1 MDNLPP
7 LAALRVFDAVARR
20 LSFTAAAADLGMTQ
34 AGVSYQIRLL
44 EDRLGGPLFLRKP
57 KGIELTALGARLARP
72 THDAFDTLRA
82 AFAPARDAD
91 LLTISTLPTLAGNWL
106 SQRLGRFQIDNP
118 GLAVRLDTS
127 DRNVDFTRE
136 DVDVAIR
143 YGDGAWPGLTAHRLF
158 DVEFTPMLSP
168 ALAAQHGPFTDPAQ
182 IVPLR
187 WLSPNDASWDIWLAA
202 AGVTRTDSCPPRPA
216 LELNVQLHEARA
228 AMAGE
233 GVALLTPRFF
243 RFELASGAL
252 IQPFTTVA
260 TKGSGYWL
268 VYPPARRNRPAIRAF
283 RKFLMAEAAAD
294 TTPPPPIAGP

>member
-7 LAALRVFDAVARR
+7 LSALRVFDTVARR
-20 LSFTAAAADLGMTQ
+20 LSFTAAAGDLGMTQ

-57 KGIELTALGARLARP
+57 KGIEMTALGTRLARP

-82 AFAPARDAD
+82 AFAPTAD
-91 LLTISTLPTLAGNWL
+91 HETLSISTLPTLAGNWL

-143 YGDGAWPGLTAHRLF
+143 CGLGDWPGLTAHRLF
-158 DVEFTPMLSP
+158 PVDFTPMLSP
-168 ALAAQHGPFTDPAQ
+168 KMAAAQGPFTHPEQ
-182 IVPLR
+182 IIPLR
-187 WLSPNDASWDIWLAA
+187 WVSPNDPTWDIWLAA
-202 AGVTRTDSCPPRPA
+202 AGSARTCDCPSRGR
-216 LELNVQLHEARA
+216 LELNIQLHEARA

-243 RFELASGAL
+243 RFELATGAL
-252 IQPFTTVA
+252 VQPFTTLGTNGKA
-260 TKGSGYWL
+260 YWL

-283 RKFLMAEAAAD
+283 RKFLMVEAAAD
-294 TTPPPPIAGP
+294 TAPPPPISGP